1 VPDDVTTLRTTTNL
15 LPDQQA
21 IETLLSL
28 AETYAGHANTMAAES
43 KGTVKGAREGDS
55 NLQTAEADLKVR
67 LSSAFVSGNRRSAD
81 QLQDPDRTFRQFNQQ
96 R

>member
-1 VPDDVTTLRTTTNL
+1 MPDGLTTIRTTTNL

-28 AETYAGHANTMAAES
+28 AETYAGHANTMATDS
-43 KGTVKGAREGDS
+43 KGTVRGAREGDS
-55 NLQTAEADLKVR
+55 SLQTAEADLKVG

-81 QLQDPDRTFRQFNQQ
+81 QLQDTDRTFRQFNQH